1 MQSENKP
8 FAPFGA
14 IFAQLLAQKIQL
26 KYAPFFFCGR
36 YAYQEAKK
44 VIETGQLALCLP
56 IEQPFNHFS
65 WPINGLRLILYDTGS
80 MSSLGLSRLAY
91 DLLNE
96 GAKTVGVFSDQR
108 RTTDIF
114 TLKKEL
120 RYGKNSRK

>member
-14 IFAQLLAQKIQL
+14 IFHQLLTQKIKL

-44 VIETGQLALCLP
+44 VVESGQLALCLP
-56 IEQPFNHFS
+56 IEQSFNHFS
-65 WPINGLRLILYDTGS
+65 WPIDSLRLILYDTGS
-80 MSSLGLSRLAY
+80 MTSLGLSKLAY

-96 GAKTVGVFSDQR
+96 GASTVAVYSDQK